1 MTHTEKKKEQKQDP
15 FSRNSETKQE
25 ISSARLKNGEK
36 GLWRRRNFMH
46 PFVTWNSKQNPDK
59 ISQRRVTWQ
68 KILS

>member
-1 MTHTEKKKEQKQDP
+1 MTHTKKQKNKTP
-15 FSRNSETKQE
+15 FSRNSESKEE
-25 ISSARLKNGEK
+25 ISSARIQNGEK

-46 PFVTWNSKQNPDK
+46 PFVTWNSKQKSDR